1 MRISMEHW
9 KAFRFK
15 KESAFQGND
24 QYSQGVR
31 DALAMV
37 DEFLVRFGRG
47 EFDFNVCDEGRH
59 NAFLEFMLS
68 ENVRQFRG
76 IPEDVAKRLKLE
88 FKTEIVEHTP
98 FKCSYKIRVIPRLS
112 KAHED

>member
-1 MRISMEHW
+1 MLINMDHW
-9 KAFRFK
+9 KEFRFK

-31 DALAMV
+31 DTLAVV
-37 DEFLVRFGRG
+37 DEFLEMFGRV
-47 EFDFNVCDEGRH
+47 DYVCDKGIHDEFQK
-59 NAFLEFMLS
+59 FLRS
-68 ENVRQFRG
+68 ENERRFRE

-98 FKCSYKIRVIPRLS
+98 FKYSCKIRVIPRLS